1 MKTLIVYYHP
11 NDRSFCSAIL
21 KAVKDGSK
29 KGGHPSKVINLS
41 KDNFDPVMKSKDLK
55 AFAELGRGM
64 EEAIMDLDPIVF
76 RYKKKLEWAE
86 HIVMIFPIWWMTMP
100 AMMKGFVDK
109 VIFPGVAYEMDNGRL
124 RSRLHSLKQVT
135 VITTM
140 NTPADIYR
148 NNFGNSLEGSLVKGT
163 FNQIGIHDIRW
174 ISLNMVKQSGDEKRW
189 LWLDE
194 IEKEFGK
201 S

>member
-29 KGGHPSKVINLS
+29 KGGHPSKVINMS

-55 AFAELGRGM
+55 AFAELGRGQ
-64 EEAIMDLDPIVF
+64 EDAL
-76 RYKKKLEWAE
+76 
-86 HIVMIFPIWWMTMP
+86 
-100 AMMKGFVDK
+100 MKGFVDK
-109 VIFPGVAYEMDNGRL
+109 VIFPGVAYDMDNGRL
-124 RSRLHSLKQVT
+124 RPRLHSLKQVT

-140 NTPADIYR
+140 NTPVDIYR

-163 FNQIGIHDIRW
+163 LNQIGINDIRW
-174 ISLNMVKQSGDEKRW
+174 ISLNMVKQSGDEKCW

-194 IEKEFGK
+194 IENEFAK
-201 S
+201 